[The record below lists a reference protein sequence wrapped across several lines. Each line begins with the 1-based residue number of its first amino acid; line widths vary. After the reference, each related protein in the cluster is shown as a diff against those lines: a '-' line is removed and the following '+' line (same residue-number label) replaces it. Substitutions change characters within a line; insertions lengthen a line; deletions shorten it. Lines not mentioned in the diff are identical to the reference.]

1 MHGFLRSTR
10 AAVLGLALL
19 ALAGCENKIPT
30 AAGTDLFPD
39 GTTPQSLDVTV
50 PASAFLVSDTIYT
63 GYTTLAD
70 APYLLVAERY
80 RGSLTAHALV
90 RFDDLPDSVTYV
102 SGGATTSTKDFT
114 YSKGRVITVVDSIA
128 SVPRSPVTLRLWA
141 LDQAWDTTGVT
152 WESTGTGDAWRT
164 PGGTLGT
171 LLGEA
176 DWVPGDTVTADSVVW
191 QVDSLAVQRL
201 AGGDFAGLA
210 VTAATG
216 ARLQIS
222 TPMLSIGVHPST
234 KPDTVVTLPTIHA
247 TARATVFTPAPPA
260 GKGYL
265 RVGGPM
271 SDRAI
276 LRIRLPASV
285 PGCEPSESCDDEA
298 LSRVTLNR
306 VTLDL
311 RTAPVP
317 DGFGPVDSTI
327 IQIRRV
333 LEPELGRRAPLGE
346 VLVQDT
352 VSPAQFVAGGDLVP
366 LDVTATARAE
376 LAAGRSE
383 LVVAVLALPV
393 NRFSYLWFTTAPGL
407 RLVYTLPL
415 NLSLP

>member
-1 MHGFLRSTR
+1 
-10 AAVLGLALL
+10 
-19 ALAGCENKIPT
+19 
-30 AAGTDLFPD
+30 
-39 GTTPQSLDVTV
+39 
-50 PASAFLVSDTIYT
+50 
-63 GYTTLAD
+63 
-70 APYLLVAERY
+70 
-80 RGSLTAHALV
+80 
-90 RFDDLPDSVTYV
+90 
-102 SGGATTSTKDFT
+102 
-114 YSKGRVITVVDSIA
+114 
-128 SVPRSPVTLRLWA
+128 VTLRLWA

>member
-1 MHGFLRSTR
+1 
-10 AAVLGLALL
+10 
-19 ALAGCENKIPT
+19 
-30 AAGTDLFPD
+30 
-39 GTTPQSLDVTV
+39 
-50 PASAFLVSDTIYT
+50 
-63 GYTTLAD
+63 
-70 APYLLVAERY
+70 
-80 RGSLTAHALV
+80 
-90 RFDDLPDSVTYV
+90 
-102 SGGATTSTKDFT
+102 
-114 YSKGRVITVVDSIA
+114 
-128 SVPRSPVTLRLWA
+128 
-141 LDQAWDTTGVT
+141 
-152 WESTGTGDAWRT
+152 
-164 PGGTLGT
+164 
-171 LLGEA
+171 
-176 DWVPGDTVTADSVVW
+176 
-191 QVDSLAVQRL
+191 
-201 AGGDFAGLA
+201 
-210 VTAATG
+210 
-216 ARLQIS
+216 
-222 TPMLSIGVHPST
+222 
-234 KPDTVVTLPTIHA
+234 
-247 TARATVFTPAPPA
+247 
-260 GKGYL
+260 
-265 RVGGPM
+265 M

>member
-19 ALAGCENKIPT
+19 GLAGCENKIPT
-30 AAGTDLFPD
+30 ASGTDLFPD
-39 GTTPQSLDVTV
+39 GTAPQSLDVTV
-50 PASAFLVSDTIYT
+50 PASAFLVSDTVYT
-63 GYTTLAD
+63 NYTTLAD
-70 APYLLVAERY
+70 APYLLVAEQY
-80 RGSLTAHALV
+80 RGSLTAHALA
-90 RFDDLPDSVTYV
+90 RYDSFPDSVTYA
-102 SGGATTSTKDFT
+102 SGGATTSTKEFT
-114 YSKGRVITVVDSIA
+114 YSKGRVIVLVDSLA
-128 SVPRSPVTLRLWA
+128 SVPRSRVTLRLWA
-141 LDQAWDTTGVT
+141 LDQAWDTAGVS

-191 QVDSLAVQRL
+191 QVDSLAVQRI
-201 AGGDFAGLA
+201 AGGDLGGLA
-210 VTAATG
+210 VTTVTG

-222 TPMLSIGVHPST
+222 TPMLSLGVHPST
-234 KPDTVVTLPTIHA
+234 KPDTVVALPTIRA
-247 TARATVFTPAPPA
+247 TARATVFTPAVPA
-260 GKGYL
+260 GEGFL
-265 RVGGPM
+265 RVGGAT

-276 LRIRLPASV
+276 LRIRLPESV
-285 PGCEPSESCDDEA
+285 PGCEPSDGCDDAA

-311 RTAPVP
+311 RTAAVP
-317 DGFGPVDSTI
+317 GGFGPVDSTVV
-327 IQIRRV
+327 QVRRV
-333 LEPELGRRAPLGE
+333 LEPELGRRAPLGD

-352 VSPAQFVAGGDLVP
+352 VSAVQFAVGGDLVA
-366 LDVTATARAE
+366 LDLTGTAREE

-383 LVVAVLALPV
+383 LVVAVLALPT